1 MYLVPPGATALFLLW
16 LAYLAPPTSTRP
28 ETFPLPLKSETGGCL
43 GLKPPLQWNP
53 RVVTTTT
60 TTVGRDLLRIAAA
73 PHASPQ
79 SGRGPR

>member
-1 MYLVPPGATALFLLW
+1 MNLVPPGATALFLLW
-16 LAYLAPPTSTRP
+16 LAYLAPPIYTRP
-28 ETFPLPLKSETGGCL
+28 ETFPPARKSEAGGCL

-73 PHASPQ
+73 PHPSAQP
-79 SGRGPR
+79 GRGPR